1 MDTYD
6 QRVYAIG
13 KGPTAMTVTAPDSNV
28 EVGKSITIRGTVMDN
43 SPGLKT
49 TAMQLRFPNGV
60 AAVSDESMSAWML
73 YVYKQFEQPTATGV
87 PVTISVVDANGNY
100 RTIGT
105 ATSDATGQFSFSWQ
119 PDIAGLYTVIA
130 TFDGSNAYYSSYAE
144 TSFSADEAAA
154 TPAPAA
160 TQAPSMA
167 DLYFLPISV
176 ALVVLVVIVLAM
188 LAVMMMKKP

>member
-1 MDTYD
+1 
-6 QRVYAIG
+6 
-13 KGPTAMTVTAPDSNV
+13 
-28 EVGKSITIRGTVMDN
+28 
-43 SPGLKT
+43 
-49 TAMQLRFPNGV
+49 MQLRFPNGV

-154 TPAPAA
+154 TPAP
-160 TQAPSMA
+160 TDHQWLTYTSYPSA
-167 DLYFLPISV
+167 
-176 ALVVLVVIVLAM
+176 
-188 LAVMMMKKP
+188 